1 MSDDVRAEIVDGPLP
16 EAEPWMVP
24 GAGAILTFEGRVRP
38 EENGRPISAL
48 EYESYDPMAR
58 AELLRLARE
67 AARRF
72 ALLGVEV
79 VHSRGRVPVRCCS
92 FRLRVAAVHRKE
104 ALAAVDWYVDR
115 LKQEVPIWK
124 RAAVA
129 EGTTDRMT
137 DQTAHHP
144 PDQTPDQTAKAPH
157 QSIRPLRKPLRKSHD
172 AD

>member
-1 MSDDVRAEIVDGPLP
+1 MSDDVGAEIVDGPLP
-16 EAEPWMVP
+16 DAEPWTVP
-24 GAGAILTFEGRVRP
+24 GAGAVLVFEGVVRP
-38 EENGRPISAL
+38 DEGGRPIVAL

-67 AARRF
+67 AADRF

-79 VHSRGRVPVRCCS
+79 WHSRGRVPVGRCS

-124 RAAVA
+124 RAVGADGIA
-129 EGTTDRMT
+129 EES
-137 DQTAHHP
+137 A
-144 PDQTPDQTAKAPH
+144 
-157 QSIRPLRKPLRKSHD
+157 
-172 AD
+172 

>member
-1 MSDDVRAEIVDGPLP
+1 MSDEVRAEILDGPLP

-67 AARRF
+67 AADRF

-79 VHSRGRVPVRCCS
+79 VHSRGCVPVRRCS

-104 ALAAVDWYVDR
+104 ALAAVDWFVDR

-124 RAAVA
+124 RAADA
-129 EGTTDRMT
+129 ESNA
-137 DQTAHHP
+137 DQTSAP
-144 PDQTPDQTAKAPH
+144 SGPLRVLPNETREQTA
-157 QSIRPLRKPLRKSHD
+157 
-172 AD
+172 

>member
-1 MSDDVRAEIVDGPLP
+1 MSDHVRAEIVDGPLP

-67 AARRF
+67 AAQRF
-72 ALLGVEV
+72 GLLGVEV
-79 VHSRGRVPVRCCS
+79 VHSRGRVPVRRCS

-129 EGTTDRMT
+129 ESNA
-137 DQTAHHP
+137 DQTAGAEGTS
-144 PDQTPDQTAKAPH
+144 DRTAGQTPDQTAKAPH
-157 QSIRPLRKPLRKSHD
+157 LSAPRGNP
-172 AD
+172 